1 MKKSYCIK
9 LDEFEGAIITKLT
22 NKASKS
28 KTRSKYYAHPV
39 LKIPKDSLFICGRE
53 IVEMSEIDL
62 IDEYGH
68 LYNFNV
74 LTTLELCELAD
85 KLLK

>member
-1 MKKSYCIK
+1 MKKSYCTK
-9 LDEFEGAIITKLT
+9 LDEFEGAIISKLT
-22 NKASKS
+22 IKASKS
-28 KTRSKYYAHPV
+28 KEKSKYYAHPV
-39 LKIPKDSLFICGRE
+39 LKIPKDTLFISGRE

-68 LYNFNV
+68 LYNFNN